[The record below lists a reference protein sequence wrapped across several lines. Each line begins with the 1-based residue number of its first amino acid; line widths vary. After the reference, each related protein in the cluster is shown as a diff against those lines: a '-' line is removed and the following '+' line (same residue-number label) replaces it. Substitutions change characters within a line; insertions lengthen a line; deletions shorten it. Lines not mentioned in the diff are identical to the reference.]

1 MVDSAEHYPDYRE
14 AGGFPSREKAQ
25 EFLALFKQIRRAKL
39 GQCINFGIS
48 EISLD
53 GRVKSA
59 I

>member
-1 MVDSAEHYPDYRE
+1 MGPD
-14 AGGFPSREKAQ
+14 AAHPSRRT
-25 EFLALFKQIRRAKL
+25 LARAPQDQVLDEDGIR
-39 GQCINFGIS
+39 INFWFS